1 MQDAVDV
8 DASGSWQ
15 LTSAGVKRANV
26 VLSLS
31 VLRPQDHDD

>member
-1 MQDAVDV
+1 MEVAVDV
-8 DASGSWQ
+8 EASGSWQ
-15 LTSAGVKRANV
+15 PTSAGVKRANV